1 MKIDNRMKKKVLVSA
16 IFVSMITVASAQLA
30 TINTQK
36 VLLSIPEISKVD
48 SLVQTE
54 LSRLEVEF
62 EKKKQAVLELEQT
75 VKAPAKGNAKSK
87 ANKEASEELA
97 TKQKELQDYQ
107 LEANKKY
114 TEYRNLLYKPYIEKI
129 NNTIK
134 VVAARR
140 KVMQVIDLQQ
150 LTFIYINEEA
160 DITNEVIQELKN

>member
-1 MKIDNRMKKKVLVSA
+1 MKKRVLLSA
-16 IFVSMITVASAQLA
+16 IFVSMITIASAQLA

-36 VLLSIPEISKVD
+36 VLVSIPEIAKID
-48 SLVQTE
+48 TLVQAE

-62 EKKKQAVLELEQT
+62 EKKKQAVLELEQIVNT
-75 VKAPAKGNAKSK
+75 PAKGNAKSK
-87 ANKEASEELA
+87 PNKQASEDLA
-97 TKQKELQDYQ
+97 AKQKELQDYQ

-134 VVAARR
+134 TVAARR
-140 KVMQVIDLQQ
+140 RVMQVIDLQQ